1 LNTIPAFAYTTADK
15 APLYRAIMRAFMQA
29 MERCVFNLRIQ
40 DVVDAVPP
48 RLKDLEE
55 IEAAIEQLL
64 VWGNLQT
71 VPDTTSVKTVDDFLK
86 PRQLLQMTRL
96 GEAAERAVSLFEE
109 DSGCEPALQSDALA
123 DAQDVVMLRHN
134 CQTLMLTLQTLIRK
148 LEGIRSQPAFDIDEA
163 RRLVEDAERFA
174 SVLVMASDPIQD
186 SIRRLEA
193 AGLERKQCE
202 YFRDWFVSEP
212 DRPSN
217 AEIGR
222 QRLRELITSV
232 LSAVTRIQGSRI
244 HKVDRADD
252 FRILA
257 RSFAAA
263 ESDAHAHRLWR
274 SVFGLCPAR
283 HLIVDDATLD
293 DLEKRNIPAST
304 SWLEAP
310 PVGITMTSR
319 PGQSHAQAGVFSRVV
334 DRTEEKQKLA
344 IATHEEAMRILA
356 AQSRFSGGRMR
367 LSQLEFLEL
376 DEFDL
381 LLDLLGEG
389 VEILSGDGS
398 PRIRLEPTADGETA
412 MILTDGGM
420 FSGPDYW
427 IKFGDDA
434 LYADGHE

>member
-1 LNTIPAFAYTTADK
+1 MNTIPAFAYTTADK
-15 APLYRAIMRAFMQA
+15 APLYRAIMRAFVQS
-29 MERCVFNLRIQ
+29 MESCVFNLRIQ
-40 DVVDAVPP
+40 DVVDALPP
-48 RLKDLEE
+48 RLEDLEE

-64 VWGNLQT
+64 AWGNLQT
-71 VPDTTSVKTVDDFLK
+71 VPDTTTVKTVDDFLK
-86 PRQLLQMTRL
+86 PRRLLQMTRL

-109 DSGCEPALQSDALA
+109 SSECEPALQFDALA
-123 DAQDVVMLRHN
+123 DVQDLVMLRHN
-134 CQTLMLTLQTLIRK
+134 CQTLTRTLQTLIRK

-163 RRLVEDAERFA
+163 RRLVEHAERFMG
-174 SVLVMASDPIQD
+174 VLVMASDPIQD
-186 SIRRLEA
+186 SIHRIEA
-193 AGLERKQCE
+193 TGLESRQWE
-202 YFRDWFVSEP
+202 YIRDWFVSEP
-212 DRPSN
+212 GRPSN

-232 LSAVTRIQGSRI
+232 LSVVTRIQASRI

-293 DLEKRNIPAST
+293 ALEKRNIPSGT

-310 PVGITMTSR
+310 PVGITMASR
-319 PGQSHAQAGVFSRVV
+319 LGQSHAQAGVFSRVV

-344 IATHEEAMRILA
+344 IAAREEAMRILE
-356 AQSRFSGGRMR
+356 AQSRFSAGRMR
-367 LSQLEFLEL
+367 LSQLEYLEL

-389 VEILSGDGS
+389 VEILSGEGA

-412 MILTDGGM
+412 MVLTDGGM

-427 IKFGDDA
+427 ISVDVRGT
-434 LYADGHE
+434 LC